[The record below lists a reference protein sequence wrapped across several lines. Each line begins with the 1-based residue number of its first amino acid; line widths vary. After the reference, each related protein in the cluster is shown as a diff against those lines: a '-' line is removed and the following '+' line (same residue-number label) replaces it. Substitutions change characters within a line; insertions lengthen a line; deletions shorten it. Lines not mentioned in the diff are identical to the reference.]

1 MFVANI
7 TTAITKASEKIFDIR
22 DNEGTLKGGSL
33 KLKKFTVLWLLFSR
47 FFFFNK
53 KYMIRKFVM
62 DEERFSNKLGTTLS
76 LIYSEV

>member
-33 KLKKFTVLWLLFSR
+33 KLKKIYSIVVTLFPV
-47 FFFFNK
+47 FFFN
-53 KYMIRKFVM
+53 
-62 DEERFSNKLGTTLS
+62 
-76 LIYSEV
+76 

>member
-33 KLKKFTVLWLLFSR
+33 KLKKFKVL
-47 FFFFNK
+47 
-53 KYMIRKFVM
+53 
-62 DEERFSNKLGTTLS
+62 
-76 LIYSEV
+76 